1 MIRRKILE
9 KTGDYHAWLINS
21 LRDPEEAAVYLQV
34 ALDEYQSNGDVEM
47 FLIALRNV
55 TEAQGGVGK
64 LAKRAH
70 LNRQNLYRTLS
81 SKGNPRLDTFGLL
94 LKGLGFHLS
103 IEPVAA

>member
-1 MIRRKILE
+1 MNRQRVLE
-9 KTGDYHAWLINS
+9 KTGDYHAWLIKS
-21 LRDPEEAAVYLQV
+21 LHDPEEAAIYLQV
-34 ALDEYQSNGDVEM
+34 ALDEYQTDGEVEA

-70 LNRQNLYRTLS
+70 LNRQSLYRTLS